1 MKRSLIA
8 DIRQSESNALLELLG
23 RYRVTVEGVKGLGKA
38 PQAFMKQF
46 AVFIE
51 RQSFSNEIAKSVFPM
66 FNAVVGRSG
75 RPVENITRPFYA
87 LNGGTERGAD
97 QALVAVI
104 SDREIRCQ
112 FVLMDFNDFGIPN
125 VPLEQ
130 ILDDTWL
137 QDWCSKY
144 LVGFKLRA
152 CPQDTPPYIVSVCR
166 QYMIG
171 KELWIASPSLS
182 SSELQLFVIKFRGDN
197 RERPWLTLAGPTN
210 GPCYGSSQILF
221 RVESK

>member
-23 RYRVTVEGVKGLGKA
+23 RYRVTVEGTKGLQKA
-38 PQAFMKQF
+38 PQAFMKQL
-46 AVFIE
+46 AAFIE

-75 RPVENITRPFYA
+75 RRMENIIQPFYA
-87 LNGGTERGAD
+87 LHGGTERDAD
-97 QALVAVI
+97 QALATVI

-112 FVLMDFNDFGIPN
+112 FVLMDFNDFGLPN
-125 VPLEQ
+125 VSLDQ
-130 ILDDTWL
+130 LLDDSWL

-166 QYMIG
+166 PYMIG

-182 SSELQLFVIKFRGDN
+182 SSELQLFVIQFRGDS
-197 RERPWLTLAGPTN
+197 ERPWLTLAGPAN
-210 GPCYGSSQILF
+210 GPCYGGSQILF
-221 RVESK
+221 RVEPK